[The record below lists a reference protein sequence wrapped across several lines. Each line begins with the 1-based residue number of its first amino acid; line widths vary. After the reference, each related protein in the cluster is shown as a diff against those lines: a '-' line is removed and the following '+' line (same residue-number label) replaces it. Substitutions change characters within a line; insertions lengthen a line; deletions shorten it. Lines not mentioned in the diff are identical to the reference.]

1 MPEIPQFISSERTP
15 VGIAPTV
22 NPQGALATQ
31 HELNRA
37 ENALLNEAAYQN
49 RVSAHLLAVQD
60 TAVRNGIVENAK
72 LKFQN
77 DLAQLEQT
85 NLEQYGG
92 SRPDLYR
99 DQTFRGAV
107 DLVKTYADL
116 HGGNDTALKAGLT
129 KELSEFARG
138 RLGSVNTQTSA
149 LIAKQETDTLEE
161 RAASSITGIAE
172 AAMQGNQG
180 MAEYHMKQYAQAL
193 NLTVGMNDAAKV
205 THLRT
210 FQSKM
215 TEAVYLQE
223 VARGN
228 GAAVLTELM
237 GTASAKEGRT
247 TDGRKIINLPD
258 GSIETEKTITVTE
271 PRINGGKPTNIPT
284 IYNGKHVS
292 DEEAIRIIEKNG
304 GIDPDTGRKLEG
316 FNSIKE
322 AVTAAKS
329 RSAELESKYNPVLSG
344 LPAMSYISPDN
355 MPPEK
360 RIELIN
366 KVTAMLDHQQKQE
379 DKAGKLAAEQTE
391 FQVRVKAMD
400 PVNPLTSTQT
410 LDLVTPLIG
419 KGLTAEQGMKLVQ
432 DVRNIEQKD
441 APENVRHY
449 NEKKSLIEADP
460 NAISRNEIIGDGVLN
475 PIRTRELLALKD
487 KVTKDRAKADYYTNQ
502 PAYKDVE
509 QQMRADY
516 QISLMGI
523 PTKEY
528 STAIRRLNEL
538 VDPQGDFKLQP
549 WEAYKRVTT
558 VEAPPMMKHDRLR
571 MLDDRIDALIP
582 QYDAGKLSI
591 QELKTQAVKMGITPL
606 EAAKLKSIIDAID
619 ATAIKQGYRD
629 INAVKPKSK

>member
-193 NLTVGMNDAAKV
+193 NRTVGMNDAAKA
-205 THLRT
+205 TQLRT

-237 GTASAKEGRT
+237 GTAQSKEGRT
-247 TDGRKIINLPD
+247 
-258 GSIETEKTITVTE
+258 
-271 PRINGGKPTNIPT
+271 
-284 IYNGKHVS
+284 
-292 DEEAIRIIEKNG
+292 A
-304 GIDPDTGRKLEG
+304 
-316 FNSIKE
+316 
-322 AVTAAKS
+322 
-329 RSAELESKYNPVLSG
+329 LSS

>member
-237 GTASAKEGRT
+237 GTAQSKEGRT
-247 TDGRKIINLPD
+247 
-258 GSIETEKTITVTE
+258 
-271 PRINGGKPTNIPT
+271 
-284 IYNGKHVS
+284 
-292 DEEAIRIIEKNG
+292 A
-304 GIDPDTGRKLEG
+304 
-316 FNSIKE
+316 
-322 AVTAAKS
+322 
-329 RSAELESKYNPVLSG
+329 LSS

>member
-1 MPEIPQFISSERTP
+1 
-15 VGIAPTV
+15 
-22 NPQGALATQ
+22 
-31 HELNRA
+31 
-37 ENALLNEAAYQN
+37 
-49 RVSAHLLAVQD
+49 
-60 TAVRNGIVENAK
+60 
-72 LKFQN
+72 
-77 DLAQLEQT
+77 
-85 NLEQYGG
+85 
-92 SRPDLYR
+92 
-99 DQTFRGAV
+99 
-107 DLVKTYADL
+107 
-116 HGGNDTALKAGLT
+116 
-129 KELSEFARG
+129 
-138 RLGSVNTQTSA
+138 
-149 LIAKQETDTLEE
+149 
-161 RAASSITGIAE
+161 
-172 AAMQGNQG
+172 
-180 MAEYHMKQYAQAL
+180 
-193 NLTVGMNDAAKV
+193 
-205 THLRT
+205 
-210 FQSKM
+210 
-215 TEAVYLQE
+215 
-223 VARGN
+223 
-228 GAAVLTELM
+228 
-237 GTASAKEGRT
+237 
-247 TDGRKIINLPD
+247 
-258 GSIETEKTITVTE
+258 
-271 PRINGGKPTNIPT
+271 
-284 IYNGKHVS
+284 
-292 DEEAIRIIEKNG
+292 
-304 GIDPDTGRKLEG
+304 
-316 FNSIKE
+316 
-322 AVTAAKS
+322 
-329 RSAELESKYNPVLSG
+329 
-344 LPAMSYISPDN
+344 MSYISPDN